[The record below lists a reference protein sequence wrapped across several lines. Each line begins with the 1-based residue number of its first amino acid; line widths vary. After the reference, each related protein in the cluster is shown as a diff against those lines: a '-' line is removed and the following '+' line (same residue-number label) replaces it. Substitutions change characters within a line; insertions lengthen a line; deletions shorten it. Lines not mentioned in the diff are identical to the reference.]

1 MQVRPVLELGGLVAG
16 TADEQSRA
24 MSLAVRRVPVT
35 LPGHDATTE
44 RADRMA
50 RFAAGARGVVVRAVT
65 VGALVVSGW
74 LLAVVFGMLFAA
86 PASADA
92 TAATGISA
100 SQAVAKGASDS
111 QPVATGVSDS
121 QVVAV
126 GASDS
131 QAVAVGARDSQAPA
145 QVSASD
151 NAEAMAGRTVDG
163 LNSQQ
168 DPGLPPP
175 SSAGKILDT
184 NGLVP
189 NGGGSGPFGP
199 GMGDVARSVFDPR
212 LQAVRAPLA
221 CVLPPVVRTAAD
233 DPSFSPD

>member
-1 MQVRPVLELGGLVAG
+1 MARTKVG
-16 TADEQSRA
+16 QSGA
-24 MSLAVRRVPVT
+24 SSLAVRRVPMT
-35 LPGHDATTE
+35 FPDQDMTFPDQDMTFPEQGTTAE

-65 VGALVVSGW
+65 MGALVAAGW
-74 LLAVVFGMLFAA
+74 LLAVVFGMMSAA
-86 PASADA
+86 PAAADA
-92 TAATGISA
+92 TAATT
-100 SQAVAKGASDS
+100 GAAD
-111 QPVATGVSDS
+111 A
-121 QVVAV
+121 
-126 GASDS
+126 
-131 QAVAVGARDSQAPA
+131 APA
-145 QVSASD
+145 PLSAPVQLSASD

-199 GMGDVARSVFDPR
+199 GMGDVARSGVDPR
-212 LQAVRAPLA
+212 LQYQPAVMAR
-221 CVLPPVVRTAAD
+221 VLPPVVRTAAD